1 MRIKTCLLAA
11 CAGLLAPLLGTS
23 PARACGGTFCDSG
36 PTAMPVD
43 QKGENILFALN
54 GTEVEAHIQIQ
65 YEGAAERFAWVIPV
79 PAVPVLEVGSQPLF
93 GNLLNGTVPSY
104 GFRTRFCGGR
114 NTMAPPEGGS
124 GPGGDG
130 SVDSRPP
137 LNVIKQTVGAF
148 DVAVLQGGTAIEVSN
163 WLSTNGYAQ
172 IPEAPAILDGYV
184 SRGYVFAAIK
194 LKGGAGVDEIHPL
207 VVRYRGNEPCVPLK
221 LTAVAAVEDMGVR
234 AFFLGAG
241 RVVPTNYRH
250 VELNPARIAYSTFAD
265 NYSEVVSRAMDSAGV
280 DGRGFVTE
288 YAGPSNVVTR
298 NGIYSTNWRAA
309 AFIGIAAASVV
320 DELVRQGL
328 AQCSGAKC
336 TFSHPLLLPLLHE
349 FLPPPAGVDEG
360 GFYSCLACYADRID
374 TTRWKDS
381 GFAVAFQ
388 ERIVVPG
395 RRASELLERYSY
407 LTRLYTTISP
417 PEMTEDPTF
426 HERADLPPVAAQ
438 RVATRLVTP
447 QIGFEVSEGRIV
459 ALMDNG
465 TWPEFVSQMPWVE
478 RVEDIPVTGAPIVVV
493 NNQSLI
499 DLLLEEHNRQLG
511 FSTTSCDSGTGGS
524 AGRAG
529 SGGTIGIGGGG
540 SGGTAASPAG
550 SGGNAA
556 PPSSGA
562 NEQASGGCTCGVVR
576 GTSSR
581 SFAFVMGIGLVAAAR
596 RFGRR
601 RGKNDNDESLGT
613 ARRADPDH
621 RLR

>member
-1 MRIKTCLLAA
+1 MRTRICLLAA
-11 CAGLLAPLLGTS
+11 CAALLTPILGTS
-23 PARACGGTFCDSG
+23 RAEACGGTFCDSG

-43 QKGENILFALN
+43 QTGENILFALN

-65 YEGAAERFAWVIPV
+65 YEGAAERFAWVIPL

-104 GFRTRFCGGR
+104 GFRTRFCGR
-114 NTMAPPEGGS
+114 NTSVAPPEGGS
-124 GPGGDG
+124 GPGSDG
-130 SVDSRPP
+130 TIDTKPP
-137 LNVIKQTVGAF
+137 LTVVRQTVGAF
-148 DVAVLQGGTAIEVSN
+148 EVAVLKGGTALEVSN
-163 WLSTNGYAQ
+163 WLSTNGYQQ
-172 IPEAPAILDGYV
+172 IPDAAAILDGYV

-207 VVRYRGNEPCVPLK
+207 VVRYAGNEPCVPLK

-250 VELNPARIAYSTFAD
+250 VELNPAQIAWSTFAD
-265 NYSEVVSRAMDSAGV
+265 NYSDVVSRAMDSAGV

-288 YAGPSNVVTR
+288 YAGPSNVVVR
-298 NGIYSTNWRAA
+298 DGIYGANWRAA
-309 AFIGIAAASVV
+309 AFVGIAATAVV

-336 TFSHPLLLPLLHE
+336 TFSHPLVLPLLHE

-360 GFYSCLACYADRID
+360 GFYSCLACYSDRID
-374 TTRWKDS
+374 TTLWKDT

-395 RRASELLERYSY
+395 RRASELLARYPY

-417 PEMTEDPTF
+417 NEMTEDPTF

-438 RVATRLVTP
+438 RIASRLVTP
-447 QIGFEVSEGRIV
+447 GIGFEVSEGRVV
-459 ALMDNG
+459 ALTESG
-465 TWPEFVSQMPWVE
+465 GWPDFVSEMPWVE
-478 RVEDIPVTGAPIVVV
+478 RVEDIPATGAPIVVV
-493 NNQSLI
+493 NNRTLI
-499 DLLLEEHNRQLG
+499 DLLIEEHNRQRG
-511 FSTTSCDSGTGGS
+511 FSTASCNSGAGGS
-524 AGRAG
+524 AGSGG
-529 SGGTIGIGGGG
+529 SAGTIGIGGGG
-540 SGGTAASPAG
+540 SGGTGASPAG
-550 SGGNAA
+550 SGGNAT
-556 PPSSGA
+556 PPTSGT
-562 NEQASGGCTCGVVR
+562 NEQASGGCACGVVR

-581 SFAFVMGIGLVAAAR
+581 SLVLVLGIGFLAAAR
-596 RFGRR
+596 LAGRR
-601 RGKNDNDESLGT
+601 RGKNDDDESLAG
-613 ARRADPDH
+613 RRARPDR